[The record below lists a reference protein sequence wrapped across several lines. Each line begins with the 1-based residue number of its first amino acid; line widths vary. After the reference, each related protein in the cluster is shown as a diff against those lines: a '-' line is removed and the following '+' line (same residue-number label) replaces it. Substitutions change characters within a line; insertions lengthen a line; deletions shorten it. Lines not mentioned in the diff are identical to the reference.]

1 MEKMI
6 ANRIVGLIIVTIT
19 FILVF
24 FIYDYTFKAKVNK
37 VIEENPN
44 ITLQE
49 FMGGVDNYVKN
60 KR

>member
-1 MEKMI
+1 MGEMI
-6 ANRIVGLIIVTIT
+6 ANRICGIIVVTIT

-24 FIYDYTFKAKVNK
+24 FIYDYTFKTKVNK

-49 FMGGVDNYVKN
+49 FMEV
-60 KR
+60 

>member
-1 MEKMI
+1 MGEMI
-6 ANRIVGLIIVTIT
+6 ANRICGIIIVTIT

-49 FMGGVDNYVKN
+49 FMGD
-60 KR
+60 R